1 MPYTIVSR
9 ACFCLED
16 LYISRLLGERLST
29 FRIAISR
36 LASLLYTF
44 LLYSVAAAVA
54 ALLYNLGA
62 NSFAL
67 FC

>member
-1 MPYTIVSR
+1 MLYTIVSR
-9 ACFCLED
+9 ACFCLEN
-16 LYISRLLGERLST
+16 LYVSRLLEKRLST

-44 LLYSVAAAVA
+44 LLYSVVAVVA